1 MRTARVVKILEYLP
15 ELSQEELEDL
25 KGEVIELYKERE
37 YLEYLKRI
45 EVNNKERT
53 K

>member
-1 MRTARVVKILEYLP
+1 MRTARVAQILVILD

-25 KGEVIELYKERE
+25 KTEVIELYKERE
-37 YLEYLKRI
+37 YSKDQ
-45 EVNNKERT
+45 NKE